1 MVLVLVLVAWIYHK
15 TKLKARTT
23 MSAPVFV
30 PVSNHSVCLQQVK
43 CAKFSSIR
51 IRPRLLHQKCPN
63 IWLICSRSQFYYTC
77 IFLLQMLVQRQ
88 ETEQELNQ
96 RIQKLS
102 TEKSSLV
109 ERVASLQR
117 TLANMETEK
126 REIERQVSRQEKDK
140 SALKKTLDK
149 VNILNAFLVL
159 FTPRSKRGQS
169 AITKSQSETL
179 WGSVSVRPQRK
190 IHYPNCLFPLRLLSL
205 PFRFT
210 SYL

>member
-1 MVLVLVLVAWIYHK
+1 MIDLLQKWVL
-15 TKLKARTT
+15 
-23 MSAPVFV
+23 
-30 PVSNHSVCLQQVK
+30 
-43 CAKFSSIR
+43 
-51 IRPRLLHQKCPN
+51 
-63 IWLICSRSQFYYTC
+63 YTC

-149 VNILNAFLVL
+149 VNTGRERLI
-159 FTPRSKRGQS
+159 RSHSS
-169 AITKSQSETL
+169 ARFCFE
-179 WGSVSVRPQRK
+179 
-190 IHYPNCLFPLRLLSL
+190 LSGN
-205 PFRFT
+205 
-210 SYL
+210 SN